1 MTKSILCYSYDQP
14 IKLYIESDISQ
25 LQSLTMDSLPQ
36 RFIIL
41 LIFTE
46 IATERK
52 ETIHVY
58 M

>member
-41 LIFTE
+41 LIFNE

>member
-1 MTKSILCYSYDQP
+1 MTKSILCYSHDQP

-25 LQSLTMDSLPQ
+25 LQSLTMDSLAQ
-36 RFIIL
+36 RIIIL

-46 IATERK
+46 TATEHK